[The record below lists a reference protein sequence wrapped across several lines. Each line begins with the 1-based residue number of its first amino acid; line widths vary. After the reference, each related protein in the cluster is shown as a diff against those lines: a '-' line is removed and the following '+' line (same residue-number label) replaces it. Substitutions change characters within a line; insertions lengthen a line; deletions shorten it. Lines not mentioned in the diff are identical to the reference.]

1 MNQNTDRAIRF
12 TRAKLLRW
20 IASAKILLL
29 KPATTVNH
37 AEVLAHLAEEGGLT
51 VRYGV
56 LTALSCAIAILG
68 LLLSSPAVIIG
79 AMLISPLMS
88 PIILFGFSLA
98 TLNLHLVR
106 RSLTAIAVG
115 TLLAVGQSAII
126 VWLSPLQAITPEI
139 LARTQPNL
147 FDLLV
152 AIFSAIAGAY
162 AVSQRV
168 GETIVG
174 VAIATAL
181 MPPLAVIGYGIA
193 THNWAIF
200 SGSGGLFMTNLLAI
214 GLTVSLVAKF
224 FGFGARNA
232 SHVTLWHTL
241 SIVAVFAVLSVPL
254 GLSLKQIAGDAVQ
267 TSKVRSTLQ
276 NYFAPLSGHI
286 YGVKVLFPEGRPV
299 EVEAL
304 VLVKKPRPAAEAE
317 LQKRLKKS
325 LGTDVALSLSQ
336 VPVQAHLSLDKQAIE
351 ELVRNSN
358 QQLSNDFASRM
369 APDMAAIAAAQ
380 AGVALANVSKD
391 PAAKRV
397 ILRAD
402 EHEPAG
408 LAALRAADEILRR
421 RYPGW
426 TFEFLPQPAAFPSV
440 MFAEGKMGLD
450 PEDQKLLGDIVW
462 ALGASGTSSVR
473 VMGYAN
479 IAGTRSVNRRIAQR
493 RARAVAA
500 VLQADGIAAETADGF
515 PVPGQA
521 RLERQQ
527 GQAKFRRVDII
538 PLDGK

>member
-1 MNQNTDRAIRF
+1 MSQNADRIVALY
-12 TRAKLLRW
+12 RAKLLRL
-20 IASAKILLL
+20 IAAARLLL
-29 KPATTVNH
+29 RKPAATVNH

-79 AMLISPLMS
+79 AMLISPLMN

-115 TLLAVGQSAII
+115 TVLAVGQSAII

-214 GLTVSLVAKF
+214 GLTASLVAKF
-224 FGFGARNA
+224 FGFGATTA
-232 SHVTLWHTL
+232 SRVTLWHTL
-241 SIVAVFAVLSVPL
+241 SIIAVFAVLSVPL
-254 GLSLKQIAGDAVQ
+254 GLSLKQIAGVAVQ
-267 TSKVRSTLQ
+267 TSKVRATLQ
-276 NYFAPLSGHI
+276 SYFAPLSGHI
-286 YGVKVLFPEGRPV
+286 YGVKVSFPEDRPV

-317 LQKRLKKS
+317 LQKRLKRS
-325 LGTDVALSLSQ
+325 LGSDVALSLSQ
-336 VPVQAHLSLDKQAIE
+336 VPVQARLSLDKQAIE

-369 APDMAAIAAAQ
+369 TPDMAAVAAAET
-380 AGVALANVSKD
+380 GVALTNVSKD

-402 EHEPAG
+402 EREPAN
-408 LAALRAADEILRR
+408 LAALHAADEALRR

-426 TFEFLPQPAAFPSV
+426 SFEFLPQPAAFPAV
-440 MFAEGKMGLD
+440 MFAEGKTGLD
-450 PEDQKLLGDIVW
+450 ADTEKLLDDVVW
-462 ALGASGTSSVR
+462 ALNASDTTSVR
-473 VMGYAN
+473 AIGYAN
-479 IAGTRSVNRRIAQR
+479 IAGARSVNRRIAQR

-500 VLQADGIAAETADGF
+500 VLQADGIAAEIVDDF

-521 RLERQQ
+521 HLEREQ
-527 GQAKFRRVDII
+527 GQAEFRRVDII
-538 PLDGK
+538 PVDEK